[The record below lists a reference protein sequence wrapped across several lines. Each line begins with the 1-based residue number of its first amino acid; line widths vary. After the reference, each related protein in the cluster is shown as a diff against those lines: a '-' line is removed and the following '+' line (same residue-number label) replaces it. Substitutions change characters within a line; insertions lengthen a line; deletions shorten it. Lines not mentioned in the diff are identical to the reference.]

1 MNRIRMN
8 LDKPSSNS
16 HDICIGTDLPDRMG
30 LIMAKNS
37 WAARYIIVTDDRVSA
52 LHGERILGILRS
64 LSLNI
69 DLIDIPAGETSKRI
83 ETCIGIAERLIELGA
98 DRTSALIA
106 LGGGVVGDI
115 TGFVASMYM
124 RGIPYL
130 QMPTT
135 LVAQVDSAIG
145 GKTGIDLD
153 AGKNLLG
160 AFHQPKAV
168 FIDLAFLDTLDDR
181 EFSNGL
187 AEIVKY
193 GLIEDPSLLD
203 LLEREGLAVRK
214 RDPVLL
220 EKIIMRACQIKKGIV
235 EIDDTERGLRRILN
249 FGHTLGHA
257 VEAASGYALSHGE
270 AVAIGMA
277 ASAKLSEKMGYLAP
291 EDRGRILTLIGS
303 LGLPTRIP
311 AELDPDEI
319 VRRIGRDKKKA
330 GDRVPFVL
338 IRKPGM
344 PFMNGGVPESLLLET
359 IGELRG

>member
-1 MNRIRMN
+1 MNRIRLN
-8 LDKPSSNS
+8 LDKLSANS
-16 HDICIGTDLPDRMG
+16 HDICIGTDLSDRMG
-30 LIMAKNS
+30 LIMAKNG
-37 WAARYIIVTDDRVSA
+37 WAARYIVVTDDRVRA
-52 LHGERILGILRS
+52 LHGERVIGILRS
-64 LSLNI
+64 LSLTVDMI
-69 DLIDIPAGETSKRI
+69 DMPSGETAKRI
-83 ETCIGIAERLIELGA
+83 ETCVGIAERLIELGA

-145 GKTGIDLD
+145 GKTGIDLA

-168 FIDLAFLDTLDDR
+168 FIDLAFLATLDDR
-181 EFSNGL
+181 EFGNGL
-187 AEIVKY
+187 AEVIKY
-193 GLIEDPSLLD
+193 GIIEDPSLLD
-203 LLEREGLAVRK
+203 ILEREGQALRE
-214 RDPVLL
+214 RDQVLL
-220 EKIIMRACQIKKGIV
+220 EKIVTRACQIKKGIV
-235 EIDDTERGLRRILN
+235 EIDETERGLRRILN

-257 VEAASGYALSHGE
+257 VETASGYVLSHGE

-277 ASAKLSEKMGYLAP
+277 AAAKLSEKMGYLAP
-291 EDRGRILTLIGS
+291 EDRGRILALIGT

-311 AELDPDEI
+311 AGLDPDEI
-319 VRRIGRDKKKA
+319 LQRIGRDKKKT

-344 PFMNGGVPESLLLET
+344 PFMNGGVPESLLRDT